1 MLLHALLFVS
11 DVARMQAFY
20 TQVFDLVAEPGGDA
34 DFVRLRGADGATGI
48 ALHRLRGD
56 AEPVATPPA
65 WREDS
70 YVKLCFAVTDLDAA
84 RARVAQHGGETR
96 EPWTWEGRQFS
107 EAVDPEG
114 NRLQLVM

>member
-1 MLLHALLFVS
+1 MLLHALVFVA

-20 TQVFDLVAEPGGDA
+20 IGVFDLVPEAGGDA
-34 DFVRLRGADGATGI
+34 ELVRLRGADGAPGI
-48 ALHRLRGD
+48 ALHRLRD
-56 AEPVATPPA
+56 TDPVATPPA

-70 YVKLCFAVTDLDAA
+70 YVKLCFAVADLDAA

-114 NRLQLVM
+114 NRLQLVG